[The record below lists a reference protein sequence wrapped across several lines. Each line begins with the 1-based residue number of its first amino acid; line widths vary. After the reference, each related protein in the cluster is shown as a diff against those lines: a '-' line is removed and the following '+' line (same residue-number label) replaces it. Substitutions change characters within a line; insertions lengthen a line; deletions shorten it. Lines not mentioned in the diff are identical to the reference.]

1 MKKNRIFNITFCA
14 ILAAMAIA
22 LDKVTSFQ
30 VTPAIKITY
39 YALPLLVVGVL
50 YGPFLGLMTGL
61 VSGTV
66 MQLTSQYG
74 VSLSSPF
81 WALAPVCWGL
91 VSGLVYLPFKKKQK
105 WIGIV
110 LAVVF
115 ASIAANLVNTFAMLM
130 DALLVKDSWYTTS
143 AIMLDWP
150 GRLLTMVVAMVP
162 YILITGIVVDSL
174 RRIYHVDED
183 DEEDSKE
190 EINE

>member
-1 MKKNRIFNITFCA
+1 MKNNRIFNIAFCA

-22 LDKVTSFQ
+22 LEKVASLQ
-30 VTPAIKITY
+30 ITPAIKITF

-50 YGPFLGLMTGL
+50 YGPFLGFMTGL
-61 VSGTV
+61 VAGTV

-81 WALAPVCWGL
+81 WALAPVCWGF
-91 VSGLVYLPFKKKQK
+91 VSGLVYLPFRKKNR

-110 LAVVF
+110 LAVAL
-115 ASIAANLVNTFAMLM
+115 ASIFANLANTLAMLM

-150 GRLLTMVVAMVP
+150 GRLLTMVVTMVP
-162 YILITGIVVDSL
+162 YIVITGIVVDSL
-174 RRIYHVDED
+174 RRIYHVDEE
-183 DEEDSKE
+183 DEE